1 MSRVFII
8 CEAGSNHDGDLDR
21 AKRLVDV
28 AVAAGGDAVKF
39 QLIPPFKPEWI
50 DELIT
55 HCGDRIE
62 FMATPFN
69 QAGIEALKGKVKRW
83 KIAATE
89 GADLDFVDAVV
100 HAANGQPI
108 YLSDGAV
115 EYPVE
120 AENITPLACVVKY
133 PAKEED
139 YHFLKGKWGLSD
151 HTENLILGPLA
162 VAAGAS
168 VVEKHFTDDKGRSGP
183 DHGYALS
190 PGELRDYIRMIRFTE
205 QIKQNKKQTITTYV
219 GRKLQWPIQ

>member
-1 MSRVFII
+1 MTFII
-8 CEAGSNHDGDLDR
+8 AEAGSNHDGDLER
-21 AKRLVDV
+21 AKKLIDI
-28 AVAAGGDAVKF
+28 AVGAGADAVKF

-50 DELIT
+50 DPLIA
-55 HCGDRIE
+55 HCGDSIE

-69 QAGIEALKGKVKRW
+69 QAGIDALKGKVKRW

-100 HAANGQPI
+100 RAAEGQPV

-115 EYPVE
+115 DYPVE
-120 AENITPLACVVKY
+120 AENITPLACVIKY

-168 VVEKHFTDDKGRSGP
+168 VIEKHFTDDKDREGP
-183 DHGYALS
+183 DHNYALN
-190 PGELRDYIRMIRFTE
+190 PEELKDYIRLIRFTE
-205 QIKQNKKQTITTYV
+205 MIKNNPKKTITTYV
-219 GRKLQWPIQ
+219 GRKLQWPAQ